1 MTCSMTLKIS
11 NNKLMFTENKDTFS
25 EVVDITLY
33 RYNSVDNR
41 IWGILKGFNSHKK
54 LSKNSILVSSESLK
68 SILLANF
75 RKEINRVESLH
86 SSIVHK
92 EATSVYFLWKML
104 EDLVGLRWVKFTLN
118 SNVSYNRVVDID
130 DMKTIKYSVKVVRGT
145 LRLFDVFNKVQLPLV
160 NSILYKANILKRGQ
174 QFTVIKADDLNTK
187 LDIFLATN
195 NSSEILTPINLIMQ
209 EIEPYQTDN
218 PELLLVTDFD

>member
-1 MTCSMTLKIS
+1 
-11 NNKLMFTENKDTFS
+11 MFTENKDTFS

-33 RYNSVDNR
+33 RYNSVDNK
-41 IWGILKGFNSHKK
+41 IWAMLKSLDSHKK
-54 LSKNSILVSSESLK
+54 LSSHSLLVSADALK
-68 SILLANF
+68 AILLNNF

-86 SSIVHK
+86 GSIVHK
-92 EATSVYFLWKML
+92 EATSIYFLWKML

-130 DMKTIKYSVKVVRGT
+130 DMKTIKYSVKVIRGT
-145 LRLFDVFNKVQLPLV
+145 LRLFDLFKAGQLPLINAV
-160 NSILYKANILKRGQ
+160 LHKADVLRPKQ
-174 QFTVIKADDLNTK
+174 QFTIIKTDDLIAK
-187 LDIFLATN
+187 LDRLLNEN
-195 NSSEILTPINLIMQ
+195 NSSEIVTPINFLLQ

>member
-1 MTCSMTLKIS
+1 
-11 NNKLMFTENKDTFS
+11 MFTENKDTFS

-33 RYNSVDNR
+33 RYNSVDNK
-41 IWGILKGFNSHKK
+41 IWGILKGFDSHKK
-54 LSKNSILVSSESLK
+54 LSKHSILISSDSLK
-68 SILLANF
+68 AILLANF

-86 SSIVHK
+86 SSVVHK
-92 EATSVYFLWKML
+92 EATSIYFLWKML
-104 EDLVGLRWVKFTLN
+104 EDLIGLRWVKFTLN

-145 LRLFDVFNKVQLPLV
+145 LRTFDIFSKAQLPLV
-160 NSILYKANILKRGQ
+160 NIILNKAKVMKHGQ
-174 QFTVIKADDLNTK
+174 QFTIIKTDDLSTK

-195 NSSEILTPINLIMQ
+195 NSNEIVMPVNVILQ